1 MVYGFSTTEQYE
13 QVLERFRPYGHI
25 LDQRGSSG
33 EARNS
38 NWVAL
43 QFESRLQ
50 AEKAICHSTVQLS
63 SHIFVGVKRLD
74 DADPILSQASSGS
87 LQELWGNSSST
98 SGAKRNLL
106 TSEGGLKEIDI
117 LLCHKDDDPVAAA
130 KIHQRSLCQRFLL
143 WVFLLEDE

>member
-13 QVLERFRPYGHI
+13 QVLERFRPHGHI